1 MSALIDGSY
10 KYMVCRYCGFVLT
23 VLQLCWQPPASADE
37 YHYNNILIGD
47 RSSGMGGA
55 YTAISEDPS
64 GLYYNPAGI
73 VYASGNNLSGSM
85 NSYHNTSTTYKDVLG
100 GNQDWERK
108 SSSILPNFFGII
120 QAFGNGKAG
129 FSYAVTDDTLED
141 QDQTFSNIL
150 TSLGVADTFKINFNN
165 QDTTFLLG
173 PSYARKVRDD
183 LSLGITLYGY
193 FREQERI
200 LNLLLT
206 YPSSDYDWTNQY
218 LHIKEFGLTPVL
230 GLMWSPFDKV
240 SLGMSV
246 RKTVLLDSKTTLQN
260 ICRGA
265 VGATC
270 SSATV
275 TESTVTSE
283 DKLSYP
289 LNVTFGAAYFANSAL
304 LVSGDFSYYFDA
316 GSGLTEKV
324 ETWNGAAGVE
334 YYLDTD
340 WALRGGLFTNHA
352 NTPSLKN
359 GITSYNQPEHIDLYG
374 GSVSISHFNNSS
386 SITLGASLS
395 MGEGKAQLISNTATL
410 QDTEMLISTI
420 FMSASYSY

>member
-1 MSALIDGSY
+1 MSASIKIDS
-10 KYMVCRYCGFVLT
+10 KYITYGYCGIVLA
-23 VLQLCWQPPASADE
+23 VMQLCGLSLAHADE

-73 VYASGNNLSGSM
+73 VYATGNNLSGSM

-108 SSSILPNFFGII
+108 SSSILPNFFGVI
-120 QAFGNGKAG
+120 QSIGDGKLG

-150 TSLGVADTFKINFNN
+150 TSLGVADSFKINFNN

-173 PSYARKVRDD
+173 PSYARKIADD
-183 LSLGITLYGY
+183 LSLGMTLYGY
-193 FREQERI
+193 FRDQERI

-206 YPSSDYDWTNQY
+206 YPSNDFDWTNQY

-230 GLMWSPFDKV
+230 GAMWSPFDKV
-240 SLGMSV
+240 SLGMSI
-246 RKTVLLDSKTTLQN
+246 RKTIILDSKTTLQN

-265 VGATC
+265 VGSSC

-275 TESTVTSE
+275 TESSATSDE
-283 DKLSYP
+283 KLSYP
-289 LNVTFGAAYFANSAL
+289 LTMTFGAAYFVNNAL
-304 LVSGDFSYYFDA
+304 LVSGDFSYYFKA
-316 GSGLTEKV
+316 GDGLSEKV
-324 ETWNGAAGVE
+324 ATWNGAAGVE
-334 YYLDTD
+334 YYLNPD
-340 WALRGGLFTNHA
+340 WALRGGLFTNHS
-352 NTPSLKN
+352 NTNELKS
-359 GITSYNQPEHIDLYG
+359 GITTYNQPEHVDLYG
-374 GSVSISHFNNSS
+374 GSFSVSHFSKSS

-395 MGEGKAQLISNTATL
+395 LGDGKAQLISNSAIL
-410 QDTEMLISTI
+410 QNTEMLITTI

>member
-1 MSALIDGSY
+1 VSTSININLKHFAY
-10 KYMVCRYCGFVLT
+10 QYCGVILAVL
-23 VLQLCWQPPASADE
+23 LLCGQSLVSADE

-120 QAFGNGKAG
+120 QALGEGKLG

-141 QDQTFSNIL
+141 QDQTFTNIL

-173 PSYARKVRDD
+173 PSYAKKIADD
-183 LSLGITLYGY
+183 LSIGITLYSY
-193 FREQERI
+193 FRDQERI

-206 YPSSDYDWTNQY
+206 YPSGDYDWTNQY
-218 LHIKEFGLTPVL
+218 LHIKEFGLAPVL
-230 GLMWSPFDKV
+230 GAMWSPFDKV
-240 SLGMSV
+240 SLGMTI

-265 VGATC
+265 VGSSC

-275 TESTVTSE
+275 TESTVTSDE
-283 DKLSYP
+283 KLLYP
-289 LNVTFGAAYFANSAL
+289 LTMSFGAAYFVSNAL
-304 LVSGDFSYYFDA
+304 LVSGDFSYYFGA
-316 GSGLTEKV
+316 GDGLSEKV
-324 ETWNGAAGVE
+324 ATWNMAAGIE
-334 YYLDTD
+334 YYLNPD
-340 WALRGGLFTNHA
+340 WALRGGFFTNNA
-352 NTPSLKN
+352 NTNELQS
-359 GITSYNQPEHIDLYG
+359 GITTYNQPEHVDLYG
-374 GSVSISHFNNSS
+374 GSFSVSHFSKSS
-386 SITLGASLS
+386 SITLGVSLS
-395 MGEGKAQLISNTATL
+395 MGDGKAQLISNTATL
-410 QDTEMLISTI
+410 QDTEMFSSTI